1 MTRVNKWSLVLI
13 LVVALT
19 VVTSCSVNST
29 TTNVS
34 VGRVTDYRP
43 METRTLEK
51 DAPAP
56 EFQFINSGGQT
67 LLLSDL
73 KGKVIL
79 LNFWSVDCPYCV
91 KEMPLL
97 EQVYKDWQN
106 QGLIVLA
113 INTGETE
120 SKVDKFLS
128 RRGLTFNAILDPG
141 VYVSTVYEA
150 RYLPTTYII
159 DKTGNI
165 VSGKIGAYSS
175 ADEIIASF
183 KPYLQ

>member
-1 MTRVNKWSLVLI
+1 MKMINKFLVALLLAGALFNVLACSINSNTTRVSL
-13 LVVALT
+13 
-19 VVTSCSVNST
+19 
-29 TTNVS
+29 
-34 VGRVTDYRP
+34 GRVTDYRP
-43 METRTLEK
+43 SESRVLEK

-56 EFQFINSGGQT
+56 EFQFMTADGQT
-67 LLLSDL
+67 LFLSELQD
-73 KGKVIL
+73 KVIL

-106 QGLIVLA
+106 RGLIVLA

-120 SKVDKFLS
+120 SKVSSFMS
-128 RRGLTFNAILDPG
+128 HRNLTFTIVLDPD
-141 VYVSTVYEA
+141 VYVSSVYQA

-165 VSGKIGAYSS
+165 VSGKIGAYTS
-175 ADEIIASF
+175 ANEIIAAIE
-183 KPYLQ
+183 PYLQ